1 MSEAAKKPAY
11 TLTSRSTA
19 ATHPGLKRAHNADAL
34 WVDDERGLYA
44 VADGSSEAGGV
55 HAARILLFILHKH
68 AEALAKAARSARAA
82 GDPAAA
88 RRAVFD
94 QLTEVL
100 QEANADIF
108 GFGKDHPEMPGTTT
122 TATVLL
128 VDGRGVYLAHLGDGR
143 AYILRGGILRQFS
156 QDHTMA
162 AELVRMGRLK
172 PEEVP
177 GFRYRSVVAK
187 VLGERAPC
195 RPDLAYI
202 DLLPGDK
209 LLLCTDGLS
218 DRVDDKALGA
228 AMSDAESAKA
238 EALLDLALQAGGE
251 DNVTAVTI
259 AIEGTAGAT
268 HKPSDTGTPTSDSL
282 DLLGKLTFCKHLGRD
297 ELLKVHRYLHEVQL
311 SAGQVVFRQGE
322 AGQDLFL
329 LISGE
334 CAVEVDG
341 QALSRIGP
349 GGHFGEIALV
359 SGQARSAT
367 VVARVPT
374 VLLRLTRDDFYDLSQ
389 RDQAVA
395 VKMLWNF
402 SQQLANRVTA
412 LSHEVAG
419 SRRQARAEPPPPPS
433 R

>member
-1 MSEAAKKPAY
+1 MSDTAKKPAY
-11 TLTSRSTA
+11 SLTSRSTA

-68 AEALAKAARSARAA
+68 AEALAKAARGARAA
-82 GDPAAA
+82 ADPAAA

-100 QEANADIF
+100 QAANADIF

-128 VDGRGVYLAHLGDGR
+128 IDGRGVYLAHLGDAR
-143 AYILRGGILRQFS
+143 AYILRGGNLRQFS

-218 DRVDDKALGA
+218 DRVDDKALNA
-228 AMSDAESAKA
+228 AMMSAESATA
-238 EALLDLALQAGGE
+238 EALIDLALKAGGG
-251 DNVTAVTI
+251 DNVTAVTMG
-259 AIEGTAGAT
+259 IESAAGTPVKAVETA
-268 HKPSDTGTPTSDSL
+268 SPTSDSL

-329 LISGE
+329 LLSGE

-341 QALSRIGP
+341 QALSRVGP

-359 SGQARSAT
+359 SGQPRSAT

-374 VLLRLTRDDFYDLSQ
+374 VLMRLTRDDFYDLSQ

-402 SQQLANRVTA
+402 SQQLATRVTA

-419 SRRQARAEPPPPPS
+419 SRRQSQGEPPPPPA